1 MTRITAT
8 EASRNF
14 ADLLNR
20 SRYGGE
26 SFVVT
31 RGGEEMV
38 QITPVSPKRSLT
50 MAELFE
56 LLDRF
61 PVDTHF
67 ADDLE
72 AIHAQQGFPPENPW
86 ST

>member
-14 ADLLNR
+14 SDLLNR

-31 RGGEEMV
+31 RGGEELV

-50 MAELFE
+50 IGELFE
-56 LLDRF
+56 LLNRF
-61 PVDTHF
+61 PVDPSF
-67 ADDLE
+67 AEDLE
-72 AIHAQQGFPPENPW
+72 AIHAQQGLPPENPW